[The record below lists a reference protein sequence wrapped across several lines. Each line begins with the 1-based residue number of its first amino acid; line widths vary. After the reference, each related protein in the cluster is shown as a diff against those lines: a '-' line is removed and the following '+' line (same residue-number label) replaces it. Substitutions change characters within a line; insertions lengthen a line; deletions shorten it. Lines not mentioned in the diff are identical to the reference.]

1 MFSSVVF
8 HFTQCPDHQM
18 TRSFMNLHKL
28 YLSLFSILCVLA
40 LLVGSAWRDHVRDDA
55 RRDAVI
61 ETQKSDIAQIE
72 QRIAA
77 AQNNAASHLA
87 ELERERTE
95 LLTQPARAPEVIREL
110 IPMQPPIQPSGN
122 PAKTPPDAP
131 SLTLTRDQQA
141 DLAQYAL
148 GCKECSIQR
157 DQLQQQTKDQQEIIS
172 RQQVELDAAKKSV
185 KGGSVWQRAKRIAKW
200 GAIFGAAGYVIGRTQ
215 R

>member
-1 MFSSVVF
+1 M
-8 HFTQCPDHQM
+8 
-18 TRSFMNLHKL
+18 L
-28 YLSLFSILCVLA
+28 VLI
-40 LLVGSAWRDHVRDDA
+40 VGSAWRDHVRDDA

-77 AQNNAASHLA
+77 AQNDAASRIA
-87 ELERERTE
+87 ELEGERKQ
-95 LLTQPARAPEVIREL
+95 LLAQPARAPEVIREL
-110 IPMQPPIQPSGN
+110 LPMQAPIQPSS
-122 PAKTPPDAP
+122 TPTHAMPDAP
-131 SLTLTRDQQA
+131 GASLTRDQQV

-148 GCKECSIQR
+148 DCKECSIER
-157 DQLQQQTKDQQEIIS
+157 DQLQQQTRDQQEIIS